1 MTSAALRAHAGEE
14 SRSARA
20 RRLALP
26 LLVGGGAIGGAVVSQ
41 LLFDPYRQDVPL
53 CLWHALTGGYC
64 PGCGMT
70 RAVHALLAGDLPL
83 ALHNNVFVVVLVPA
97 VVVVWW
103 RWLRR
108 RWRGE
113 PPPPP
118 PPWTRGRRA
127 LVAALVVA
135 LVLFTVARNLPAFAV
150 LAPTS
155 LIGA

>member
-83 ALHNNVFVVVLVPA
+83 ALHNNAFVVVLVPA

-108 RWRGE
+108 RWLGE
-113 PPPPP
+113 PSPPP